1 MSHASLNL
9 YIFVVFVPS
18 FTQTVV
24 TENRVWVL
32 NHDKEL
38 RRQVRRNMKGSES
51 EGIFKEK
58 SSNKG
63 RTENII

>member
-51 EGIFKEK
+51 EEILKEK

-63 RTENII
+63 QTENII

>member
-51 EGIFKEK
+51 EEILKEK

>member
-24 TENRVWVL
+24 AENRVWVL

-51 EGIFKEK
+51 EEILKEK
-58 SSNKG
+58 SFNKG